1 WPRQLAGTIIFL
13 EALAL
18 PLNGQG
24 WTTPRGQLGIW
35 TPAPTILVVVL
46 SGYGH
51 AQFAT
56 HILEA
61 CSKLSVTKPRDLY
74 FDAQTLE
81 HYDSE
86 LRLRVT
92 QRMKADLPRIDE
104 LGVLVQSNLV

>member
-1 WPRQLAGTIIFL
+1 
-13 EALAL
+13 
-18 PLNGQG
+18 
-24 WTTPRGQLGIW
+24 
-35 TPAPTILVVVL
+35 
-46 SGYGH
+46 
-51 AQFAT
+51 
-56 HILEA
+56 EA

-104 LGVLVQSNLV
+104 LGVLVQSNLVAMGATVANLALGGKLKSYTNADAFVASLGHALRRSDVQGFSCKVLSSAHRQSEATAV